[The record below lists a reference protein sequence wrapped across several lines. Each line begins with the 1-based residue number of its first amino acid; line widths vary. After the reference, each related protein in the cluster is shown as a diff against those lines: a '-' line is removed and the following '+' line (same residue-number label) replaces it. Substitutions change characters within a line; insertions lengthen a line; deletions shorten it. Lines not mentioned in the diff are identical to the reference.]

1 MFGFEIGFREV
12 FADDAEEEELDAA
25 SEHNKADEAGPA
37 GGRVAE
43 GEGFD
48 DDDNDHNEGD
58 EAEENAEE
66 GGEGEWHGR
75 EGDDAF
81 DGVFEEFPEGPFR
94 FAGDALDVFVFDPFC
109 LEPDEGPETFRVAV
123 VFLAGDDGVDD
134 LAGHEA
140 IVAGA
145 VNHFDFAHAVDELI
159 ENAGAEAAD
168 GRFAFA
174 GDAAGGGAIVF
185 FDGVLGRLWVDVFQK
200 FGEKAG
206 RVLAVG
212 VHGGDKVAR
221 GMFEAGEEGGFF
233 AKVTRERNIEDARV
247 VFGEG
252 FHDI

>member
-1 MFGFEIGFREV
+1 MFGFEVGFREV

-37 GGRVAE
+37 GGGVAE

-58 EAEENAEE
+58 ETEENAKE

-75 EGDDAF
+75 EGDDTL

-109 LEPDEGPETFRVAV
+109 LETDEGPETFRVAV
-123 VFLAGDDGVDD
+123 VFLTGDDGVDD

-174 GDAAGGGAIVF
+174 GDAASGGAICHLRCQIIGRHLARKIGIFLVSVPTIFPF
-185 FDGVLGRLWVDVFQK
+185 FDGVLGRLWVDVF
-200 FGEKAG
+200 
-206 RVLAVG
+206 
-212 VHGGDKVAR
+212 
-221 GMFEAGEEGGFF
+221 
-233 AKVTRERNIEDARV
+233 
-247 VFGEG
+247 
-252 FHDI
+252 